1 MTQTA
6 ASTALAQPTIQRC
19 PCTCTTPKTWHSTL
33 KLNEVFWNVFSD
45 MAGWQSMTKMTCY
58 NTARIDYMTTT
69 KFPASLTGS
78 ALNECLKT
86 EISKIFIAYLESARV
101 TSADGLVSANF

>member
-1 MTQTA
+1 M
-6 ASTALAQPTIQRC
+6 
-19 PCTCTTPKTWHSTL
+19 
-33 KLNEVFWNVFSD
+33 
-45 MAGWQSMTKMTCY
+45 MACY
-58 NTARIDYMTTT
+58 NAARIDYMTTT